1 MRPFIWWFG
10 IFISFLLLL
19 SVLIFG
25 IYILIISYSLHNP
38 LVFIATFFSSC
49 LLILVCLSL
58 IAGLVVKI
66 VTRLKENAAKSQ
78 SIHD

>member
-1 MRPFIWWFG
+1 MKPFTWWFG

-25 IYILIISYSLHNP
+25 IYMLVISYSLNNP

-58 IAGLVVKI
+58 IAGLVLKI
-66 VTRLKENAAKSQ
+66 VTRLKKNAAKPQ